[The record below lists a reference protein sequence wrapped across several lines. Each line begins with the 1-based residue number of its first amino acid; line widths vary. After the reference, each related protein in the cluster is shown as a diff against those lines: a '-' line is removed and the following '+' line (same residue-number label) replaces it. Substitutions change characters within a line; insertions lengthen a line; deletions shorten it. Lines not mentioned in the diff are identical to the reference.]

1 MSVKKLK
8 IRGKLSANFYA
19 VFKIKGKLCRISTG
33 ETVKRKAEAVER
45 RIRSK
50 IEAGTK
56 LSKNKITFSTALIE
70 LAAWDVERA
79 EAETTERNAYT
90 LEKRWYQALRFFGED
105 FDALALTT
113 DKIQAYIKHRRQT
126 CEGQT
131 IRRELWMLKRGL
143 GFLKSQAISTG
154 NRDLA
159 FDLMLRIDDFP
170 TVKSGKKDEALAG
183 KLHDPETLARFF
195 DALPQHVADIFRFSM
210 LTGLR
215 HEELKRVKR
224 EWIKQIRGI
233 NCLIVPAQSTKSREE
248 RAIPLN
254 AEALEIIERGGPD
267 HIFSQSNHKKLVYA
281 ACERLGIE
289 SVTLRDMRHHFATA
303 TEQIDPKAAQDILG
317 HKSRQM
323 TDRYL
328 HTDLERLAAAV
339 EGAEISNKRI
349 NQAEIDPCSPVQQ
362 RRKPA
367 TRLRARSSAG

>member
-1 MSVKKLK
+1 MPVKKLK

-19 VFKIKGKLCRISTG
+19 VFKAQGKLYRISTG
-33 ETVKRKAEAVER
+33 ETVKRTAEAIER
-45 RIRSK
+45 QIRSK

-56 LSKNKITFSTALIE
+56 PSKSKITFSTALIE

-79 EAETTERNAYT
+79 EAETTHHNAST
-90 LEKRWYQALRFFGED
+90 LENRWRQALGFFGEG

-143 GFLKSQAISTG
+143 GFLKSQAISAG

-170 TVKSGKKDEALAG
+170 TVKSGKTDKALAG
-183 KLHDPETLARFF
+183 KLHGPETLARFF

-233 NCLIVPAQSTKSREE
+233 DCLIMPAQSTKSRKE
-248 RAIPLN
+248 RLIPLN
-254 AEALEIIERGGPD
+254 AEALEITERGD
-267 HIFSQSNHKKLVYA
+267 ADFIFSQRNHKKLVYA
-281 ACERLGIE
+281 ACERLGVE
-289 SVTLRDMRHHFATA
+289 SITLRDMRHHFATA
-303 TEQIDPKAAQDILG
+303 TEQVDSKAAQDILG
-317 HKSRQM
+317 HSSRAM

-339 EGAEISNKRI
+339 AGAGISTKGI
-349 NQAEIDPCSPVQQ
+349 NRGLIDPCSVVQQ
-362 RRKPA
+362 PRKPA
-367 TRLRARSSAG
+367 TTRGARSSDG